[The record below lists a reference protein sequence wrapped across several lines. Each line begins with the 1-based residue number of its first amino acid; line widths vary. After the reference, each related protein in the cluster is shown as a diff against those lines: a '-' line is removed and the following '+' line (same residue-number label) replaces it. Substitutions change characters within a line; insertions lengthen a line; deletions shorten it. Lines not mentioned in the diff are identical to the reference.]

1 MNRVQKWWQRFRQWQ
16 HEPVHYKQLT
26 DKKHVCLNCG
36 LKFAGDYCPRCA
48 QSAKVGRKIEWK
60 AISRTILDAFN
71 IENRSFF
78 RTLWHLIWRPGYL
91 ISDYISGRRQ
101 MSYPPLKMLLV
112 VAICLVFVENLRNWM
127 GWEEV
132 TEAVTSDMD
141 ISLEKIGTWAD
152 ANPGW
157 ATLALNCLLILPT
170 WHLFRYAP
178 RHTQHT
184 LPEGFFIQVFMAS
197 LILLISIIEFIS
209 DWLVWLLPIYYV
221 ITYCQL
227 FGYGL
232 WGTLWRF
239 VVGLIEGCLTVVVI
253 IFAIELVFATSY
265 LTKELS
271 TSTLIEAEA
280 TMASIAAVIAAIMHL
295 INKISYKRRVKKQGE
310 QTSV

>member
-1 MNRVQKWWQRFRQWQ
+1 
-16 HEPVHYKQLT
+16 
-26 DKKHVCLNCG
+26 
-36 LKFAGDYCPRCA
+36 
-48 QSAKVGRKIEWK
+48 
-60 AISRTILDAFN
+60 
-71 IENRSFF
+71 
-78 RTLWHLIWRPGYL
+78 
-91 ISDYISGRRQ
+91 
-101 MSYPPLKMLLV
+101 
-112 VAICLVFVENLRNWM
+112 
-127 GWEEV
+127 
-132 TEAVTSDMD
+132 
-141 ISLEKIGTWAD
+141 
-152 ANPGW
+152 
-157 ATLALNCLLILPT
+157 
-170 WHLFRYAP
+170 
-178 RHTQHT
+178 
-184 LPEGFFIQVFMAS
+184 MAS

-253 IFAIELVFATSY
+253 IFAIELVFDTSFIG
-265 LTKELS
+265 EHS